1 MTPYPLPDG
10 EEGKRFVR
18 EYLEDLV
25 ADFPFADAASRQNL
39 FGLLLT
45 PIVRPALDGNVP
57 VHLAEAALERTGK
70 TKLLEHVVGG
80 KMCIRDKRR
89 TTGQALRPTF
99 GGVPRSV
106 TGNSCTR
113 RATLSSWRSSTH
125 R

>member
-57 VHLAEAALERTGK
+57 IHLAEAALERTGK
-70 TKLLEHVVGG
+70 TKLLEHVVGVF
-80 KMCIRDKRR
+80 RDSGGRVVHPGASCRR
-89 TTGQALRPTF
+89 PSGAMNQIGDRLEM
-99 GGVPRSV
+99 
-106 TGNSCTR
+106 
-113 RATLSSWRSSTH
+113 SSFDGILELCK
-125 R
+125 